1 MFPQTNESQVYKCDS
16 FPLIWRFS
24 FSELLLFDNF
34 YLKKIIFIFI
44 FMFEF
49 CEI

>member
-1 MFPQTNESQVYKCDS
+1 MFPQTNEASLQMLF

-34 YLKKIIFIFI
+34 YFKKIFIFI
-44 FMFEF
+44 FIFEF